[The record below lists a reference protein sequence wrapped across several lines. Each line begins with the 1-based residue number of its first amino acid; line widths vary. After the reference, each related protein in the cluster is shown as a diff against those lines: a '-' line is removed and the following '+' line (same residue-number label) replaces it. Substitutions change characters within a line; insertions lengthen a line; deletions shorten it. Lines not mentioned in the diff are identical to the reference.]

1 MTSGTFIYDAWVLPV
16 ITGISLTKSHASR
29 SRFRNT
35 HNSSPPIPQ
44 PKNLR
49 SSSDCSEAP
58 LPTGVRPPAARWPYR
73 SCSHRACGIWSGTPT
88 ATTSPRSGRRTPS
101 LSPPSAPPTSRSSSR
116 VTCRRLLHFSNRAH
130 FLFRSGVAPILRSYV
145 DFGFA
150 FAFRT
155 LPAENS
161 TGIGSCWSVVLIG
174 DSDLDG

>member
-1 MTSGTFIYDAWVLPV
+1 MALPFV
-16 ITGISLTKSHASR
+16 FPSSLRDLERDT
-29 SRFRNT
+29 
-35 HNSSPPIPQ
+35 
-44 PKNLR
+44 
-49 SSSDCSEAP
+49 DGDDE
-58 LPTGVRPPAARWPYR
+58 
-73 SCSHRACGIWSGTPT
+73 
-88 ATTSPRSGRRTPS
+88 PS
-101 LSPPSAPPTSRSSSR
+101 LRPQNPVAVATLRAADLEEFVKGNVPPPTS
-116 VTCRRLLHFSNRAH
+116 LLNRAH